1 MTTKK
6 LAALGLAL
14 GMAAASLTGC
24 GSKTPQIAATYNGGS
39 IHAGVYIFNQVNAMN
54 EAYQKVANPYGD
66 ILSQEIDGVKSE
78 QWINNRTAELVK
90 TYAAVATE
98 AARLNLTL
106 DETVAASIKQSLNKT
121 WGTDGKNMERMG
133 ISLAS
138 AEAVANNSQL
148 ANQVFTAYYGEG
160 GEKAVPEAELKTYFT
175 DNYRRALMLV
185 LSKRDTS
192 TGATLDSGKLDEQKK
207 LYEGY
212 KARVETGDSLFNVI
226 VAENDRINALNAAA
240 GNTQETP
247 ALVES
252 EQEILVNKGNTAYPQ
267 ALLEQ
272 IFTSTKKNA
281 PEFYEDD
288 NYYVIYELRDTLGDG
303 TAFTNAKASL
313 LSAYKGA
320 EFRQDMI
327 AMADT
332 IGFKLDTAVTDKF
345 KVAKLLESAA

>member
-24 GSKTPQIAATYNGGS
+24 GSKAPQVVATYNGGS
-39 IHAGVYIFNQVNAMN
+39 IPAGVYIFNQVNAMN

-66 ILSQEIDGVKSE
+66 LLSQEIDGVKAE
-78 QWINNRTAELVK
+78 QWINNRAVDLIK
-90 TYAAVATE
+90 TYAAVSTE
-98 AARLNLTL
+98 ATRLNITI
-106 DETVAASIKQSLNKT
+106 DEAVAASIKQSLNKT
-121 WGTDGKNMERMG
+121 WGTEGKSMEKMG
-133 ISLAS
+133 VSLAS
-138 AEAVANNSQL
+138 AEAVANSSQL
-148 ANQVFTAYYGEG
+148 ANQVFAAYYGEG
-160 GEKAVPEAELKTYFT
+160 GEKAVPEAELKSYFT

-185 LSKRDTS
+185 LTKRDSS
-192 TGATLDSGKLDEQKK
+192 TGMPLDSGKFDEQKK

-212 KARVETGDSLFNVI
+212 KARVEAGDPVFSVI
-226 VAENDRINALNAAA
+226 VTENDRLNALNAAA

-247 ALVES
+247 ALVEA
-252 EQEILVNKGNTAYPQ
+252 EQEILVNKGNTSYPQ
-267 ALLEQ
+267 ALLDQ

-288 NYYVIYELRDTLGDG
+288 NYYVIYELRDTMGDG

-332 IGFKLDTAVTDKF
+332 IGFKLDTAAADKF
-345 KVAKLLESAA
+345 KVAKLLQNVA

>member
-1 MTTKK
+1 MTIKK

-14 GMAAASLTGC
+14 GMAASLAGC
-24 GSKTPQIAATYNGGS
+24 GNKEPQIAATYNGGS
-39 IHAGVYIFNQVNAMN
+39 IPAGVYIFNQVNAMN

-66 ILSQEIDGVKSE
+66 ILSQEIDGVKAE

-90 TYAAVATE
+90 TYAVVATE
-98 AARLNLTL
+98 AARLNITL
-106 DETVAASIKQSLNKT
+106 DESVAASIKQSLNKT
-121 WGTDGKNMERMG
+121 WGAEGKSMERMG

-138 AEAVANNSQL
+138 AEAVANSSQL
-148 ANQVFTAYYGEG
+148 ANQVFMAYYDEG
-160 GEKAVPEAELKTYFT
+160 GEKAVPAAELKTYFT

-185 LSKRDTS
+185 LSKRDIS
-192 TGATLDSGKLDEQKK
+192 TGVTLDSGKLDEQKK

-212 KARVETGDSLFNVI
+212 KARVEAGDPLFDVI
-226 VAENDRINALNAAA
+226 VAENDRAKAAA

-247 ALVES
+247 ALVEA
-252 EQEILVNKGNTAYPQ
+252 EQEVLVNKGNTAYPQ
-267 ALLEQ
+267 ALLDQ
-272 IFTSTKKNA
+272 IFSSAKKNI

-303 TAFTNAKASL
+303 TAFTNAKATL

-327 AMADT
+327 AMADA

-345 KVAKLLESAA
+345 KVSKLLEGAA